1 MPNVSLRHNRAFR
14 LLLGGSSVSMLGSRL
29 TAIAYPMLVLSLT
42 NSPVVMGF
50 AVFAATAP
58 SILVYIPA
66 GALVDR
72 WDPRRT
78 MLASEFGRG
87 AAIAAVVILLA
98 IHHPIVPLIIGMA
111 MLEESLEVFA
121 ALAER
126 RYVRA
131 IVPAPDRSSALVRM
145 EARTHV
151 VVMTGRPVGGL
162 LFEWLP
168 ICPFAADVLSFVFS
182 IGALL
187 RLKRKQKIKPA
198 KVPISRLFRE
208 VWDGLGELRRQR
220 FAWMAVL
227 MSACMT
233 LISQALIMVF
243 LADARNG
250 HVPPLAIGIVLASS
264 GLGGAIGAVAGQRLR
279 VLGRH
284 SRIKIQPFVWFLA
297 LLALAAVGRFWLVPS
312 IAVAMFVL
320 GFTGAMANV
329 ELDSFLITKVRDN
342 MQARVTSVERLMSFG
357 ACALGPMLGGWLL
370 AGKGSAGYALW
381 TFAGM
386 ALVCALFAIQ
396 IPSLRKLDH
405 RPEPEVGA
413 RDPVVVGAGGRLGDL
428 RLGSLGAGS

>member
-14 LLLGGSSVSMLGSRL
+14 LLLGAGSVSMLGSRL
-29 TAIAYPMLVLSLT
+29 TTIAYPMLILSLT

-50 AVFAATAP
+50 AVLAATAP

-72 WDPRRT
+72 WNPRRT
-78 MLASEFGRG
+78 MMVSEFGRG
-87 AAIAAVVILLA
+87 AAIATVVTLLA
-98 IHHPIVPLIIGMA
+98 IHRPIVPLIIGMA

-121 ALAER
+121 TLAEQ

-168 ICPFAADVLSFVFS
+168 ICPFAADVLSFIFS
-182 IGALL
+182 IGTLL
-187 RLKRKQKIKPA
+187 RLRPDQKIKPA
-198 KVPISRLFRE
+198 KVPVSRLFRE
-208 VWDGLGELRRQR
+208 VREGLGELRRQR

-243 LADARNG
+243 LADAHNG
-250 HVPPLAIGIVLASS
+250 HVSPPAIGIVLASS

-297 LLALAAVGRFWLVPS
+297 LLALAAVGRSWLVPS

-329 ELDSFLITKVRDN
+329 ELDSFLITKVREN

-370 AGKGSAGYALW
+370 AGKGSAGHALW
-381 TFAGM
+381 VFAGM
-386 ALVCALFAIQ
+386 ALACALFAIQ
-396 IPSLRKLDH
+396 IPSVRKLDH

-413 RDPVVVGAGGRLGDL
+413 RDPVPAGAVGRLGDL
-428 RLGSLGAGS
+428 RLGSLGVGS